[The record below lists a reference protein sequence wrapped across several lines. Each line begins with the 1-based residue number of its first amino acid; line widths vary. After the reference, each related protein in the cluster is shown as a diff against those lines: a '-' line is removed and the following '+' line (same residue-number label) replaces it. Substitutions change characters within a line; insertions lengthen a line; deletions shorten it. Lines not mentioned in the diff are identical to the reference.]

1 MRFSTEV
8 RTFAGPLSFVWDDDA
23 LGVDAWGNACT
34 GAVTR
39 ARFAPRRTLETHG
52 AKFVPADNATGDLQR
67 IVAAVRRWSAGD
79 ADALNPVPVLQAGSE
94 FRQRVWQALRSVPG
108 GDVITYRELAALV
121 GKPDA
126 VRAVGTTMAINA
138 VAPFV
143 PCHRVVKTGGEIG
156 NYAYGSEMKVELLLR
171 EGLIVD

>member
-1 MRFSTEV
+1 MRTV
-8 RTFAGPLSFVWDDDA
+8 TRVLTFVGPLHVVWDDEA
-23 LGVDAWGNACT
+23 LGVDADGRVCR

-39 ARFAPRRTLETHG
+39 SWFGDAQVLHG
-52 AKFVPADNATGDLQR
+52 PQVVKRPTGDLKA
-67 IVAAVRRWSAGD
+67 IVDAISRWSAGD
-79 ADALNPVPVLQAGSE
+79 ANALNPVPALQVGSE

-108 GDVITYRELAALV
+108 GDVITYQELAKRA
-121 GKPDA
+121 GNPAA
-126 VRAVGTTMAINA
+126 VRAVGTAMAVNA

-156 NYAYGSEMKVELLLR
+156 NYAYGSEMKVAMLQR

>member
-1 MRFSTEV
+1 MRTVTRVSTFV
-8 RTFAGPLSFVWDDDA
+8 GPLHVVWDDEA
-23 LGVDAWGNACT
+23 LGVDAAGRVCR

-39 ARFAPRRTLETHG
+39 SWFGEIVHG
-52 AKFVPADNATGDLQR
+52 PKISTRPTGDLKA
-67 IVAAVRRWSAGD
+67 IVDAIKRWNDGD
-79 ADALNPVPVLQAGSE
+79 ADALNPVPVLQVGSE
-94 FRQRVWQALRSVPG
+94 FRQRVWQALRTVPG
-108 GDVITYRELAALV
+108 GDVITYQELAKRA
-121 GKPDA
+121 GNPAA
-126 VRAVGTTMAINA
+126 VRAVGTAMAVNA